1 MSSLRRKVSQD
12 VSSPWYDAHVLLQ
25 RLRRLDDMK
34 AFVDQYK
41 AMQQQRAVSNGR
53 GGGGGGGKGKRYQ
66 FGSGEDPCLPCLLVD
81 ISFLFLVEADDA
93 HDPDIFLAS
102 GSYLGGS
109 SFRYQERWK
118 NTKQSLE
125 EVERTAAIRRQASHR
140 AKQNLHPS
148 QSLRLCSLLSPFLFL
163 TPHPPPLC
171 AVRH

>member
-1 MSSLRRKVSQD
+1 MAEEGEGAEV
-12 VSSPWYDAHVLLQ
+12 
-25 RLRRLDDMK
+25 
-34 AFVDQYK
+34 
-41 AMQQQRAVSNGR
+41 
-53 GGGGGGGKGKRYQ
+53 KGKDINLDQ
-66 FGSGEDPCLPCLLVD
+66 VKILALPCLLVD

-140 AKQNLHPS
+140 AKQNS
-148 QSLRLCSLLSPFLFL
+148 TQVSPFASPHFSLFPL
-163 TPHPPPLC
+163 PHPLPPPLC
-171 AVRH
+171 CASLVEGLTSFFLKSHGSVTFLIKES